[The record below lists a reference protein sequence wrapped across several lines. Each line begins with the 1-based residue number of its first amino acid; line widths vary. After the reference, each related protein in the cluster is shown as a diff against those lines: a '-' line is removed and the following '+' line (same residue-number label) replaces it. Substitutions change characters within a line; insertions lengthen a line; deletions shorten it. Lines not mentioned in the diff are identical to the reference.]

1 VKVADLCQRRAVT
14 VERDAPISE
23 AARLMADLGVGSLVV
38 VRNGS
43 VCGILTDRDIVTRGV
58 RHQRDVLA
66 LPVAELM
73 TADPTVVDPEETVAR
88 ATVLMAQK
96 QVRRLPV
103 VAGGKLLG
111 ILALDD
117 VLALV
122 SDELANLRA
131 AIATTITP

>member
-1 VKVADLCQRRAVT
+1 MKVRDLCQRRAVT
-14 VERDAPISE
+14 VEREAPIPE
-23 AARLMADLGVGSLVV
+23 VARLMADMGVGSVV
-38 VRNGS
+38 VVHDGS

-58 RHQRDVLA
+58 RHGRDVRA

-73 TADPTVVDPEETVAR
+73 TADPVVVDPEETVAR

-103 VAGGKLLG
+103 VGEGRLFG

-131 AIATTITP
+131 AITAAVTP